1 MSLFRNLKKKLNNW
15 VDKILVELSYHYIK
29 QRAKQISKKPDNS
42 LSTES
47 SQKALT
53 TENQHSTI
61 VTSSTDTSEKI
72 TMNAQ
77 IHPLAQVKEWS
88 INRIH
93 KLAEGGVESQFD
105 AVAIAEEFDEWINAE
120 ENGETLKYICLMDP
134 DFGEQEIDTI

>member
-1 MSLFRNLKKKLNNW
+1 
-15 VDKILVELSYHYIK
+15 
-29 QRAKQISKKPDNS
+29 
-42 LSTES
+42 
-47 SQKALT
+47 
-53 TENQHSTI
+53 
-61 VTSSTDTSEKI
+61 
-72 TMNAQ
+72 MNAQ

-93 KLAEGGVESQFD
+93 ELAEGGVESQFD